1 MGNLWKG
8 LNHNLKR
15 EAEKIQVTSRQVLEG
30 TGAGASF
37 ETGSKSCKWAWVLFK
52 KKKKIT
58 GRILNIPQ
66 N

>member
-52 KKKKIT
+52 KKKIT